1 MTTIKIKRADI
12 QAYIDRE
19 NSFIAMPPVAISAE
33 NFDEMLGCL
42 PPNHFTGD
50 SFTNSEMS
58 IGNITTMY
66 ARKTVGDRTHHICK
80 NVRISGN
87 EISDCTRIKDEDFE
101 AVEAD
106 CEEIAEIEAN
116 IYGEENSRTYEACKY
131 LLGYVSGDQH
141 NLIGAYKLMEETNC
155 VHFGSASDV
164 AYDYLENCYYGSF
177 KDIEPFFGYM
187 DAERLLSDHE
197 FREAGY
203 HVWINTIRA
212 GSR

>member
-1 MTTIKIKRADI
+1 MTTFKITRADI
-12 QAYIDRE
+12 QAHIDRE
-19 NSFIAMPPVAISAE
+19 NSFLAMPPVAISAE

-50 SFTNSEMS
+50 SFTMSEMT

-66 ARKTVGDRTHHICK
+66 ARRTVGDRTHHICK
-80 NVRISGN
+80 NVRISGG
-87 EISDCTRIKDEDFE
+87 EISDCTRIKDADFE

-116 IYGEENSRTYEACKY
+116 IYGEENTRTYNACEY
-131 LLGYVSGDQH
+131 LLDYVSGENY
-141 NLIGAYKLMEETNC
+141 NLIGAYKHMQETGC

-164 AYDYLENCYYGSF
+164 AYEYLENYDPDTF
-177 KDIEPFFGYM
+177 KTIQPFLCYM
-187 DAERLLSDHE
+187 DMRRVLEDRN
-197 FREAGY
+197 FREAG
-203 HVWINTIRA
+203 HEVWVDCSLA